1 MDPQQRLLLEV
12 TWEALEDACLAADR
26 LKGSATGVYIGINT
40 SEYYAMGMADPAAID
55 AHAISGGVAS
65 VAAGRLSYLMGFNG
79 PAVAVDTACSS
90 SLAAVHLAVQSLR
103 AGESDLA
110 IAGGVYAVLQPNL
123 TVGLSKLHM
132 MAADGRC
139 KSFDAAADGFVQG
152 EGCGM
157 VVLKR
162 LADALADGDPVHAV
176 IRGSAMNQ
184 DGRKIGRAH
193 V

>member
-26 LKGSATGVYIGINT
+26 LKGSATGVYIGINA

-90 SLAAVHLAVQSLR
+90 SLAAVHLAVQSLDR
-103 AGESDLA
+103 
-110 IAGGVYAVLQPNL
+110 
-123 TVGLSKLHM
+123 
-132 MAADGRC
+132 
-139 KSFDAAADGFVQG
+139 KST
-152 EGCGM
+152 
-157 VVLKR
+157 R
-162 LADALADGDPVHAV
+162 LNSSH
-176 IRGSAMNQ
+176 
-184 DGRKIGRAH
+184 
-193 V
+193 